1 MDMSMNVVDKYGV
14 SYNVT
19 KRIGEGS
26 QGETF
31 MIDGDEYIVK
41 LFKGSI
47 NEVELKS
54 KINFLINL
62 NLDKQYYSV
71 PMKEIVSPKSGYIS
85 EFASGMMSLSELKFT
100 PHITNF
106 ADWYVNTG
114 GLLKRYGVL
123 IKLANS
129 IRTLHSKGLVYCDL
143 SPNNVFVSSNS
154 KKHNVFL
161 IDMDNLRYKTSI
173 IHNIYTP
180 FYGAPEIV
188 KGVAPNTSMSD
199 CYSFAVIAYELLAC
213 NHPLIGDLVD
223 EGEPE
228 IEEQALRGELP
239 WVEDKTDDSNIRTTG
254 LPSSFFISSK
264 VMDLFHKTF
273 EEGLNTPLKRPT
285 MAEWCD
291 ALNDGLN
298 DLLLCDN
305 CKIHYPH
312 SNAGHCPFC
321 EKEPELSLTLK
332 VQRWEEEE
340 YYESSTNSVKSRY
353 ILQPM
358 VLDRMSIDRHTTKY
372 IKAFHFLSVF
382 DDYDTPIAQ
391 VTIVPT
397 EEPDMARLIIK
408 PLNDYT
414 LFFKIPELN
423 LEQTFD
429 TEKKFRFNP
438 TSHKQMILGIKDFT
452 TPQRVLVI

>member
-1 MDMSMNVVDKYGV
+1 MDMLENVVDKYGV

-31 MIDGDEYIVK
+31 MLEGDQNIVK

-47 NEVELKS
+47 NDMELKS

-62 NLDKQYYSV
+62 NLDKRYYSV
-71 PMKEIVSPKSGYIS
+71 PIKEIISPKSGYIS
-85 EFASGMMSLSELKFT
+85 EFASGMISLSELKNS
-100 PHITNF
+100 PKGENF
-106 ADWYVNTG
+106 GNWYVKTG

-123 IKLANS
+123 IKLANC

-143 SPNNVFVSSNS
+143 SPNNVFVSSNP

-180 FYGAPEIV
+180 FYGAPEII
-188 KGVAPNTSMSD
+188 KGIAPNTPMSD
-199 CYSFAVIAYELLAC
+199 CYSFAVIAYELLAL

-228 IEEQALRGELP
+228 IEEKALRGEIP
-239 WVEDKTDDSNIRTTG
+239 WVEDSSDDSNIRTTG
-254 LPSSFFISSK
+254 IPSSCFIASK
-264 VMDLFHKTF
+264 VMDLFHRTF
-273 EEGLNTPLKRPT
+273 EEGLNEPLKRPT
-285 MAEWCD
+285 IANWCD

-298 DLLLCDN
+298 DLILCDN
-305 CKIHYPH
+305 CKTHYPL
-312 SNAGHCPFC
+312 SNTGHCPFC
-321 EKEPELSLTLK
+321 EKEPEIPLTLK
-332 VQRWEEEE
+332 IQRWEESEN
-340 YYESSTNSVKSRY
+340 YDNSNNTIISQFA
-353 ILQPM
+353 LQPM
-358 VLDRMSIDRHTTKY
+358 VFDRISIDRHTTKY
-372 IKAFHFLSVF
+372 IKAYHLLSVY

-391 VTIVPT
+391 VTIVPA
-397 EEPDMARLIIK
+397 EDGVMARLIIK
-408 PLNDYT
+408 PLNDFE
-414 LFFKIPELN
+414 LFFKIPEIN
-423 LEQTFD
+423 IEDTFYK
-429 TEKKFRFNP
+429 EKTFRFNP
-438 TSHKQMILGIKDFT
+438 ASHKQMIIGIKDFT

>member
-1 MDMSMNVVDKYGV
+1 MNVVDIYGV
-14 SYNVT
+14 SYNLT

-31 MIDGDEYIVK
+31 IIEGDKYIAK

-47 NEVELKS
+47 NNVEVRS

-62 NLDKQYYSV
+62 NLDKEQYSV

-85 EFASGMMSLSELKFT
+85 EFASGMIPLSELKYA
-100 PHITNF
+100 PHMGNF
-106 ADWYVNTG
+106 AEWYVNTG
-114 GLLKRYGVL
+114 GLLKRYGIL

-143 SPNNVFVSSNS
+143 SPNNVFVSSNPQ
-154 KKHNVFL
+154 KHNVFL

-188 KGVAPNTSMSD
+188 KGIAPNTPMAD

-228 IEEQALRGELP
+228 IEEKALRGEIP
-239 WVEDKTDDSNIRTTG
+239 WVEDTSDDSNIRTTG
-254 LPSSFFISSK
+254 LPSSSFIAKK
-264 VMDLFHKTF
+264 VMDLFHRTF
-273 EEGLNTPLKRPT
+273 EEGLNAPLKRPT
-285 MAEWCD
+285 MAEWSD

-321 EKEPELSLTLK
+321 KKEPELSLTLK
-332 VQRWEEEE
+332 IQRWEEV
-340 YYESSTNSVKSRY
+340 ESYDSLTNSIKSQFV
-353 ILQPM
+353 LQPM
-358 VLDRMSIDRHTTKY
+358 ILDRISIDRNTTKH
-372 IKAFHFLSVF
+372 IKAFHLLSVSRI
-382 DDYDTPIAQ
+382 YDSPIAK
-391 VTIVPT
+391 VTITDASDPGWAKLEV
-397 EEPDMARLIIK
+397 E
-408 PLNDYT
+408 PLNGTTIFYKVLNSSAEGSFD
-414 LFFKIPELN
+414 KIRYI
-423 LEQTFD
+423 
-429 TEKKFRFNP
+429 KFCLTP
-438 TSHKQMILGIKDFT
+438 HKSIILGINNLT